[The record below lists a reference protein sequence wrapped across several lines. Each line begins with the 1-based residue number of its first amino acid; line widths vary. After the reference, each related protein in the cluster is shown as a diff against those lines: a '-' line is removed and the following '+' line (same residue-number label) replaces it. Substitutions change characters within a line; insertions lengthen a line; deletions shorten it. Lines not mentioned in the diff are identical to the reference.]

1 VNHEKSIKNYC
12 VEQEEIQSG
21 QRRTRLRFP
30 VNLNQ
35 LASYGRLRQGSH
47 PTTSKLHPS
56 LHLLSAAD
64 RKIDPPRTIH
74 FHPKSIPHYPLK
86 TIYRKPQT
94 QNGNQRLPT
103 PRRRYL
109 PLSPPQLPPFLSIS
123 TSILS
128 PLIYPSSQPTRTQKP
143 KTKPTPSPPSARPA
157 SPPSPWTQDPNP
169 LQVSQRKMF
178 RPARTTDARALM
190 SGVRHSF
197 HSFNGES
204 GS

>member
-1 VNHEKSIKNYC
+1 VNHEKGIKNYC

-35 LASYGRLRQGSH
+35 LASYGRLRQGSV

-56 LHLLSAAD
+56 LHPLSAAD

-74 FHPKSIPHYPLK
+74 FHPKPIPHYPLK
-86 TIYRKPQT
+86 TIHRKPQT

-109 PLSPPQLPPFLSIS
+109 LLSPPHCLLSS
-123 TSILS
+123 
-128 PLIYPSSQPTRTQKP
+128 
-143 KTKPTPSPPSARPA
+143 PSPPPFYLPSSIHPASQQELRSQRPNRPLRRPA
-157 SPPSPWTQDPNP
+157 PD
-169 LQVSQRKMF
+169 
-178 RPARTTDARALM
+178 RPAHLHHGRRTRTRCRCRKGKCFAQQGRQTPEL
-190 SGVRHSF
+190 
-197 HSFNGES
+197 
-204 GS
+204 